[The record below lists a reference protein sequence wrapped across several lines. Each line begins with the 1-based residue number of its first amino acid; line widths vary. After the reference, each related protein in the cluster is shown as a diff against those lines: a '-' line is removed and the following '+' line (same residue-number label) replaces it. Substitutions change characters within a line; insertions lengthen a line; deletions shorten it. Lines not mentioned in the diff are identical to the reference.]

1 MATLQ
6 EIQAD
11 RHKWEVDPTRS
22 TRAPGGTR
30 YRLKEKYKKEQRKK
44 SKEAPK
50 RASMK
55 ERLSA
60 ATATKKVSDTPKKS
74 YGASKTGKTKIKS
87 TDFVPFKQ
95 RTRASKALAGRKAPS
110 AATVHPRRAEPPKPP
125 KELPALPNEVP
136 ESERQRI
143 LPALDD
149 ERYNIYS
156 MSKAGGKV
164 AKSKGGTV
172 KKRRGGTLQK
182 KKNNEI
188 YDNHDGGLLVAS
200 LYDELGD

>member
-6 EIQAD
+6 EIQGE

-22 TRAPGGTR
+22 TRAPEGTR

-60 ATATKKVSDTPKKS
+60 ATATKKGSDTPTKG
-74 YGASKTGKTKIKS
+74 YGASKIPRVPRQQPTK
-87 TDFVPFKQ
+87 VP
-95 RTRASKALAGRKAPS
+95 RALAGRKAPS
-110 AATVHPRRAEPPKPP
+110 AATAHPRRAQAPKILAEIPS
-125 KELPALPNEVP
+125 NVD
-136 ESERQRI
+136 ESKRVRI
-143 LPALDD
+143 LPQVGDTPIWGVGHGN
-149 ERYNIYS
+149 EEEFT
-156 MSKAGGKV
+156 KGGKV

-172 KKRRGGTLQK
+172 KKKHGGTLHKKK
-182 KKNNEI
+182 KKNKKT
-188 YDNHDGGLLVAS
+188 YDNYHGGKLVAS
-200 LYDELGD
+200 LYD

>member
-22 TRAPGGTR
+22 TGRPGGTR

-60 ATATKKVSDTPKKS
+60 ATATKKGSDTSTKG
-74 YGASKTGKTKIKS
+74 YGASRTGKTKIKS
-87 TDFVPFKQ
+87 TDFVPFQQ
-95 RTRASKALAGRKAPS
+95 RTRAAKALTGHKDPS
-110 AATVHPRRAEPPKPP
+110 ASKSIPRTL
-125 KELPALPNEVP
+125 LPALPSNVDESKRERVEP
-136 ESERQRI
+136 EDMDIISRDT
-143 LPALDD
+143 PTA
-149 ERYNIYS
+149 
-156 MSKAGGKV
+156 SKAGGKV

-172 KKRRGGTLQK
+172 KKKHGGTLHK
-182 KKNNEI
+182 KKKKKT
-188 YDNHDGGLLVAS
+188 YDNHHGGKLVAS
-200 LYDELGD
+200 LYD

>member
-22 TRAPGGTR
+22 TGAPGGTR
-30 YRLKEKYKKEQRKK
+30 YRLKEKYKKEQGKK

-60 ATATKKVSDTPKKS
+60 ATATKKVSGTPKKS
-74 YGASKTGKTKIKS
+74 YGASKTGKTKIES

-95 RTRASKALAGRKAPS
+95 RTRAAKALAGRKAPS
-110 AATVHPRRAEPPKPP
+110 AATVHEGRAELPTPPKTP
-125 KELPALPNEVP
+125 KKLPAIVDPN
-136 ESERQRI
+136 I
-143 LPALDD
+143 LPAIDD
-149 ERYNIYS
+149 MDIISRQTQTA
-156 MSKAGGKV
+156 SKAGGKV

-172 KKRRGGTLQK
+172 KKKHGGTLHK
-182 KKNNEI
+182 KKKKT
-188 YDNHDGGLLVAS
+188 YDNHHGGKLVAS
-200 LYDELGD
+200 LYD

>member
-6 EIQAD
+6 EIQGE

-22 TRAPGGTR
+22 TRAPEGTR

-60 ATATKKVSDTPKKS
+60 ATATKKVSGTPTKG
-74 YGASKTGKTKIKS
+74 YGPSRTGKTKIKS
-87 TDFVPFKQ
+87 TDFVPFQQ
-95 RTRASKALAGRKAPS
+95 RTRAAKALTGHKDPPTS
-110 AATVHPRRAEPPKPP
+110 KSIPRTL
-125 KELPALPNEVP
+125 LPALPNEAP

-143 LPALDD
+143 LPELTDPMA
-149 ERYNIYS
+149 
-156 MSKAGGKV
+156 MSKTGGKV

-172 KKRRGGTLQK
+172 KKKHGGTLHK
-182 KKNNEI
+182 KKNKKT
-188 YDNHDGGLLVAS
+188 YDNHHGGKLVAS
-200 LYDELGD
+200 LYD